1 MHETIKI
8 IRIYLLIATP
18 GTNKNT
24 LPDNDEMYVTG
35 NNTSG
40 LLINKTQRPST
51 AHFIAMTFK
60 YAEMHNIATRAIETP
75 LYIFKKLCFPLICQQ
90 DDKAL

>member
-1 MHETIKI
+1 MHEKTKI
-8 IRIYLLIATP
+8 IERYLLIDTP
-18 GTNKNT
+18 DTNKNI

-60 YAEMHNIATRAIETP
+60 YAEMQSVATRAIETP
-75 LYIFKKLCFPLICQQ
+75 VYIFKKFCFPLICQQ